1 MVIFSKR
8 LNSSALKLKTPPPP
22 HTSKISPITRRIL
35 AINILALVMLV
46 IGLLYVGQYRES
58 LINSE
63 TAALSIQ
70 AELFAAALGETTIT
84 SDKKVQTLSANL
96 VRPIM
101 RRMSET
107 TGTVVHIVLPN
118 GQLLITSQD
127 LAIMRGFV
135 YIQELPPPNSM
146 NKLITIIS
154 QTLRNS
160 LKWLL
165 LDKTYERVTLK
176 NIASAALE
184 GENQS
189 TKTFS
194 TENDGLVLSV
204 AVPIQRYKQV
214 LGALILIKN
223 SRQIDDSI
231 FQVRLEIL
239 KIFGVV
245 LLVTVLLSVYLAG
258 TIARPIRRLAK
269 VAKDIRNDVVRYY
282 SIPDILRRND
292 EIGEL
297 GVTLRDMTDALWQRI
312 DIIESFAAD
321 VAHEIKNPLASIK
334 SAVETLPK
342 IRNTSDQ
349 NKLMKIIL
357 DDISRIDR
365 LITDISDASR
375 LDAELSRAK
384 MEEVD
389 IIELL
394 NKLNDI
400 YKAPLAKQNIKITLL
415 ADTSQHYHIN
425 GISDRLMQV
434 FRNIID
440 NAVSFSPNDSI
451 ITIKVNS
458 ADENIIISIT
468 DEGPGLP
475 KGTEQNIFKRFYQER
490 PKDEKFGTHSGLGL
504 SISEQ
509 VIKVHGGIIK
519 AENVRNSFEQTTGAC
534 FSVFMP
540 KKIG

>member
-1 MVIFSKR
+1 MIIFSKR
-8 LNSSALKLKTPPPP
+8 LNSSALKSKTPPPP

-84 SDKKVQTLSANL
+84 SDKRVQTLSANL

-146 NKLITIIS
+146 YKLITIIS

-194 TENDGLVLSV
+194 TENNGLVLSV

-245 LLVTVLLSVYLAG
+245 LLVTVLLS
-258 TIARPIRRLAK
+258 
-269 VAKDIRNDVVRYY
+269 
-282 SIPDILRRND
+282 
-292 EIGEL
+292 
-297 GVTLRDMTDALWQRI
+297 
-312 DIIESFAAD
+312 
-321 VAHEIKNPLASIK
+321 
-334 SAVETLPK
+334 ET
-342 IRNTSDQ
+342 
-349 NKLMKIIL
+349 
-357 DDISRIDR
+357 
-365 LITDISDASR
+365 
-375 LDAELSRAK
+375 
-384 MEEVD
+384 
-389 IIELL
+389 
-394 NKLNDI
+394 
-400 YKAPLAKQNIKITLL
+400 
-415 ADTSQHYHIN
+415 
-425 GISDRLMQV
+425 
-434 FRNIID
+434 
-440 NAVSFSPNDSI
+440 
-451 ITIKVNS
+451 
-458 ADENIIISIT
+458 
-468 DEGPGLP
+468 
-475 KGTEQNIFKRFYQER
+475 
-490 PKDEKFGTHSGLGL
+490 
-504 SISEQ
+504 
-509 VIKVHGGIIK
+509 
-519 AENVRNSFEQTTGAC
+519 
-534 FSVFMP
+534 
-540 KKIG
+540 